1 MMQQRDTALTTTPA
15 AKDAGADQVLPA
27 RRRAKLA
34 RLADQLI
41 AGIAVL
47 VLWQIAAQIGTN
59 KRWISSPIDVAA
71 RAWDMALDGTLQMH
85 TWQTLQEA
93 LLGLFLGLL
102 LGTVIGLALGYWRR
116 LSDAL
121 DPVIMGLYSLP
132 RVSLA
137 PLFIIWLGIGIAA
150 KVALV
155 VSLVA
160 FVALYNVREG
170 LKSIDGEL
178 VDAFRSMNASRAA
191 MLRYVIAPSLVP
203 WLLTATRIC
212 IGMALIGAV
221 VGEMIGASRG
231 LGWYVSHATNV
242 YDITGSITAL
252 FILGIL
258 AMILNALLGL
268 FEARVLSWRK
278 DTRIAQI

>member
-1 MMQQRDTALTTTPA
+1 MTPHRDAALGGSPA
-15 AKDAGADQVLPA
+15 RTDAGANEVRSL
-27 RRRAKLA
+27 RKRAKVA
-34 RLADQLI
+34 RLVDQLI

-47 VLWQIAAQIGTN
+47 VLWQVAAQIGTN
-59 KRWISSPIDVAA
+59 KRWISSPIEVAE
-71 RAWDMALDGTLQMH
+71 RAWDMAVDGTLQMH

-93 LLGLFLGLL
+93 LLGLLLGMLI
-102 LGTVIGLALGYWRR
+102 GTVIGLVLGHWRR

-137 PLFIIWLGIGIAA
+137 PLFIIWLGIGMAA

-155 VSLVA
+155 VSLVG

-178 VDAFRSMNASRAA
+178 VDAFRSMNASRIA

-203 WLLTATRIC
+203 WLLTAMRIC

-252 FILGIL
+252 FVLGIL

-268 FEARVLSWRK
+268 VEARLLSWRK
-278 DTRIAQI
+278 DARIEQV